1 MAEKK
6 ILLIGDTKEY
16 LFLSLVERLTEASYQ
31 IVKSDPDID
40 EINEGIHNSWFVVIY
55 ASDAV
60 IAKTSVLAY
69 IRDKVIERDLP
80 LFTVGDR
87 NQIDVLKM
95 TIYNHLI
102 EKEFYRPI
110 NITEMV
116 IYLDDYMKH
125 YEQNNRKR
133 ILVVDDSGTMLRN
146 ARRWLGDK
154 YSVELANSGTMAI
167 KNMTLR
173 KPDLVLLD
181 YEMPV
186 VDGSQVFEMIKAEP
200 DFEQIPVIFLTG
212 KSDPDSVKKCL
223 SLKPNGYLL
232 KSMTP
237 DEIVG
242 SIDDFFLQQKLKQKG
257 GPSEIIT
264 TSKRRLGKTNKGIEE
279 IEENESIDGL
289 EDIIPEESPRT
300 RRRTRKESTARKP
313 SGSLDSVATASVRK
327 EEIPI
332 EEGNTIRKKSSTGST
347 SRRSRKEEIPLTST
361 EVDEKSVDD
370 LADDILANL
379 GLDLEELEENE

>member
-1 MAEKK
+1 MTEKK

-16 LFLSLVERLTEASYQ
+16 LFLSLVERLAEASYQ

-40 EINEGIHNSWFVVIY
+40 EINKGIRNCWFVVIY

-60 IAKTSVLAY
+60 IAKTSTLAY
-69 IRDKVIERDLP
+69 IRDNVIGRDLP
-80 LFTVGDR
+80 LFVVGDK
-87 NQIDVLKM
+87 NQIDVLKV
-95 TIYNHLI
+95 TIYDHLI

-110 NITEMV
+110 NITQMV
-116 IYLDDYMKH
+116 VYLDDYMKH
-125 YEQNNRKR
+125 FEQNNRKR
-133 ILVVDDSGTMLRN
+133 ILVVDDSGTMLHN
-146 ARRWLGDK
+146 AKSWLGEK

-186 VDGSQVFEMIKAEP
+186 VDGAQVFEMIKAEP
-200 DFEQIPVIFLTG
+200 DFEQIPVVFLTG

-223 SLKPNGYLL
+223 SLKPSGYLL

-242 SIDDFFLQQKLKQKG
+242 AIDDFFLQQKMKQKG
-257 GPSEIIT
+257 GSSEVIT
-264 TSKRRLGKTNKGIEE
+264 TAKRRTNRKNEMPEGKAESNDIALEE
-279 IEENESIDGL
+279 ASK
-289 EDIIPEESPRT
+289 ST
-300 RRRTRKESTARKP
+300 RRGKRTTSARKS
-313 SGSLDSVATASVRK
+313 SGSIDSVATASVRK

-332 EEGNTIRKKSSTGST
+332 ELESTSHKRSNMGST
-347 SRRSRKEEIPLTST
+347 NRRARKEEIPINTAEESNQN
-361 EVDEKSVDD
+361 VDE
-370 LADDILANL
+370 LANEILANL
-379 GLDLEELEENE
+379 GLDLELLEDDK